1 MKVLVVDDDKNI
13 RRLVS
18 FTLKSEGHEVI
29 QAVNGKDGYEQA
41 KVSQPDL
48 ILLDIMMPIMNGY
61 ETCSNLKSDPD
72 TRDIPVFMLSAK
84 GQMTDLDEAFA
95 VGADNYITKPFDVE
109 KLGKTILFK
118 LESYRSRLA
127 KKG

>member
-1 MKVLVVDDDKNI
+1 MRVLVVDDDQNI

-18 FTLKSEGHEVI
+18 FNLKADGHEVI
-29 QAVNGKDGYEQA
+29 LATNGKEGLEAAQRE
-41 KVSQPDL
+41 QPDL

-61 ETCSNLKSDPD
+61 ETCSALKTDPE
-72 TRDIPVFMLSAK
+72 TKEIPVFMLSAK

-109 KLGKTILFK
+109 KLNKTIMFK
-118 LESYRSRLA
+118 LESYRARLA
-127 KKG
+127 RQK

>member
-1 MKVLVVDDDKNI
+1 MRVLVVDDDQNI

-18 FTLKSEGHEVI
+18 FNLKADGHEVI
-29 QAVNGKDGYEQA
+29 LATNGKEGYETAQREH
-41 KVSQPDL
+41 PDL

-61 ETCSNLKSDPD
+61 ETCSNLKQNPE
-72 TRDIPVFMLSAK
+72 TKDIPVFMLSAK

-109 KLGKTILFK
+109 KLNKTIMFK
-118 LESYRSRLA
+118 LESYKARLA
-127 KKG
+127 KNK